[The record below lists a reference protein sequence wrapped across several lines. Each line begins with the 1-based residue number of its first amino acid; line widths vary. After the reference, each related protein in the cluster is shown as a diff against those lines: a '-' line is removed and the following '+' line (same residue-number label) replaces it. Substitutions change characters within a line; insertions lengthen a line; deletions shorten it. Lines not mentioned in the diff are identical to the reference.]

1 MENLLSNYQLSTG
14 RSNLKQLSTE
24 QLSVSEVDTIYKDI
38 SDLTNETFKSWYCKR
53 IYQLGRQEILKRA
66 SIARAD
72 GKEPKKL
79 FSTLIK
85 GN

>member
-1 MENLLSNYQLSTG
+1 MENSLSNYQLSTG
-14 RSNLKQLSTE
+14 INNLKQLSTV
-24 QLSVSEVDTIYKDI
+24 QLSVVEVDTIYKDI
-38 SDLTNETFKSWYCKR
+38 SDLTNETFKSWYCGR
-53 IYQLGRQEILKRA
+53 IYQLGRQEIMKRA